1 MTVIHELPCRP
12 DPDVVSAFVRR
23 LFENIPASQAG
34 LVELAWTSTREPHA
48 LNQAHLFDLADLD
61 SLAAL
66 ACDLNSAPNRNIY
79 LSAGLRRTGIPTD
92 ARSDDRDVV
101 AVCAVKADCD
111 AQGAYANAIAI
122 CDRIGLPPS
131 LVVVTGHH
139 PYTRAQLWWLLDEP
153 ASDLALV
160 RQIERAI
167 AHRCGA
173 DSVICN
179 PSRVMRLAGS
189 VAWPV
194 KKGRQVEMTAL
205 EVGCPDP
212 YSIETIAS
220 RLRAAGA
227 MAIEQPEPQILDF
240 NTADAVLDLDSLIA
254 AAAEQG
260 RWHRNA
266 LLAVAHLLG
275 RGAPPDV
282 TLELLTPR
290 LQQPGYTYQQTRR
303 DLLPMVQ
310 GAITR
315 GLYHPYSA
323 PDPPPTA
330 DETEQPKRDPFP
342 LLAISDLHATPPPS
356 WRVEGYLPQRGF
368 GILFGPSGTFKSFIA
383 LDMALSVAHGI
394 PWRGRNVTQGPVLY
408 IAAEGT
414 YGIANRVLVWI
425 EHRGKDAPCA
435 GFWLAPVAGNLLDPK
450 FVAYV
455 IDRLSALP
463 EKPVL
468 VVADTLARSF
478 GGGDENSTKDMNTFV
493 LSCDKI
499 AAALDC
505 FVLAIHH
512 SGKDSDRG
520 ARGSS
525 VLRAAADVEIKV
537 TRDNGDMVATISV
550 TKQKDAEE
558 TQPQSVRL
566 IPVEI
571 AHPQTGEIIS
581 SLLPTLDDTDSEPR
595 LSRAQRQV
603 LALLEV
609 GPGNLATLTQRS
621 GKDRSNLRRTLNEL
635 VKANLAQIDDDHVY
649 SLVVGCGQN

>member
-48 LNQAHLFDLADLD
+48 LNQARLFDLADLD

-122 CDRIGLPPS
+122 FDRIGLPPS

-173 DSVICN
+173 DSSICN

-240 NTADAVLDLDSLIA
+240 NTADAVLDLDTLIA

-275 RGAPPDV
+275 RGTPPDV
-282 TLELLTPR
+282 ALELLTPR

-323 PDPPPTA
+323 PDPPPEA
-330 DETEQPKRDPFP
+330 PEQPKRDPFP

-383 LDMALSVAHGI
+383 LDIALSVAHGV

-463 EKPVL
+463 EQPVL
-468 VVADTLARSF
+468 VIADTLARSF

-493 LSCDKI
+493 SSCDKI
-499 AAALDC
+499 AASLDC

-537 TRDNGDMVATISV
+537 TRDHGDMVATISV

-649 SLVVGCGQN
+649 SLVVSCGQN